1 MQETSEMWV
10 GSLDWEGPLEMEMAT
25 HSSTLAWKTPWTED
39 PSGLQ
44 SKDLQRVGH
53 DWVTNFHCQITMG
66 PGGTSY
72 SKADRKKDSEQDG
85 EKHLPFKR

>member
-1 MQETSEMWV
+1 MIPGQGTRFQMWQLKSLHAAILAQQVKNLPAMQETSKMWV
-10 GSLDWEGPLEMEMAT
+10 GSLDWEDPLETEMAT

-53 DWVTNFHCQITMG
+53 D
-66 PGGTSY
+66 
-72 SKADRKKDSEQDG
+72 
-85 EKHLPFKR
+85 